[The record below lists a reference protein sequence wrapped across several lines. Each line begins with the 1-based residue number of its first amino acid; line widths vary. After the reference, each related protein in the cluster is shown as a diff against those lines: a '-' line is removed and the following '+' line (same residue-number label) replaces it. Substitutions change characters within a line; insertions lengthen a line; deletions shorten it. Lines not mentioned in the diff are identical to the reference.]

1 MKLLRPILW
10 TLIVWSSAVY
20 SQLEAQSWPT
30 NSVLSKGQWAEVFTD
45 EDFVY
50 RLSGADLEQL
60 GMGSPPFES
69 SKLGIW
75 GRQSGAMSE
84 VNASSGEAR
93 DLSPV
98 PIRIEDGGDGLLGST
113 EYLYFLGQSPH
124 RWIIDSIG
132 NRWSRSTNPYASRQ
146 TYFATTTEGGS
157 RIAPYA
163 VQPSSPQTVSRY
175 HHVFGMN

>member
-60 GMGSPPFES
+60 GMGSPF
-69 SKLGIW
+69 
-75 GRQSGAMSE
+75 
-84 VNASSGEAR
+84 
-93 DLSPV
+93 
-98 PIRIEDGGDGLLGST
+98 
-113 EYLYFLGQSPH
+113 
-124 RWIIDSIG
+124 
-132 NRWSRSTNPYASRQ
+132 
-146 TYFATTTEGGS
+146 
-157 RIAPYA
+157 
-163 VQPSSPQTVSRY
+163 
-175 HHVFGMN
+175 